1 MLETLIN
8 SHFHE
13 ICSLKR
19 LSHPPSWIE
28 TSGLGK
34 VAKSKGRVRAPG
46 PGWGMSRGGGP
57 RGRGDRGRGSLGRGW
72 CPELRTAVVGWKNPS
87 GACCCCRPRCLL
99 PVLYASPSVFPQRV
113 HLPVGLSE
121 VTRRSPDRHLS
132 ISNHPPPSSLQVSP
146 MDLQA
151 RPPPP
156 HPPNVW
162 WWESQRQRHTE
173 GQALLLFPSLTHPP
187 HPPFQNLNEHFWK
200 SPEGPGEVPR
210 GASMLWSDSVCVSL
224 SCLLGWCCELPHGAV
239 SATEACLLWV
249 GVVGPSTSGLPRRH
263 GQTLKA
269 RDFCYS
275 KPEGNVENNTF
286 SLSLKKKKKE
296 EKRKKCSACE
306 LSAAVRA
313 TYDFLLFS
321 EHSCLIL

>member
-13 ICSLKR
+13 ICSLKH

-87 GACCCCRPRCLL
+87 GACCCSRPRCLL
-99 PVLYASPSVFPQRV
+99 PVLYASPSVSPQRV

-132 ISNHPPPSSLQVSP
+132 ISNHPAPSSPQVSP

-151 RPPPP
+151 RPLPPPPPPPPPQCLVMRVSERETHRGPSSPPPVPFPDP
-156 HPPNVW
+156 HPP
-162 WWESQRQRHTE
+162 TP
-173 GQALLLFPSLTHPP
+173 LFRILMNISGKVRKGLEKSL
-187 HPPFQNLNEHFWK
+187 
-200 SPEGPGEVPR
+200 
-210 GASMLWSDSVCVSL
+210 A
-224 SCLLGWCCELPHGAV
+224 
-239 SATEACLLWV
+239 
-249 GVVGPSTSGLPRRH
+249 LPRCC
-263 GQTLKA
+263 G
-269 RDFCYS
+269 
-275 KPEGNVENNTF
+275 VI
-286 SLSLKKKKKE
+286 LSVFIS
-296 EKRKKCSACE
+296 RACSGDVVNCHTGRFQ
-306 LSAAVRA
+306 LRRLVCCG
-313 TYDFLLFS
+313 LVV
-321 EHSCLIL
+321 